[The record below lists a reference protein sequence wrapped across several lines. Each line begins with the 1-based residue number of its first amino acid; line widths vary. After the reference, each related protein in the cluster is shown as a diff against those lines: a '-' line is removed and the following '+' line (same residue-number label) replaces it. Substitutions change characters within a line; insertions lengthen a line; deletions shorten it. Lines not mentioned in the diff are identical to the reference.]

1 MPESWQAKALECE
14 RLIYQGLPLM
24 DEALVLM
31 EKAECYRQMQAFDLA
46 VKTLDRIALYALTDS
61 LRTEVFALRA
71 LCEGE
76 NHSSMTTEA
85 QSMQKQRKNPNTA
98 RWLSMI
104 PGAGHFYAGKV
115 GEGIFSLFLN
125 AASIGFIALE
135 LSSGL
140 YVGAFLG
147 GGILLSQP
155 YLGGTERAIQLV
167 YEYNEEKPLQS
178 KESLF

>member
-71 LCEGE
+71 SCE
-76 NHSSMTTEA
+76 NPF
-85 QSMQKQRKNPNTA
+85 QKKRKNPDTA